1 MHACF
6 QARENKITRPFFTGQ
21 LHGCIFYLTCNGRK
35 QEVKASL
42 TDAILESFANE
53 LPDEFNRGRQASS
66 SDLRQNLIVL
76 F

>member
-1 MHACF
+1 M
-6 QARENKITRPFFTGQ
+6 
-21 LHGCIFYLTCNGRK
+21 
-35 QEVKASL
+35 KASL
-42 TDAILESFANE
+42 TDAIFESFANE

>member
-1 MHACF
+1 M
-6 QARENKITRPFFTGQ
+6 
-21 LHGCIFYLTCNGRK
+21 
-35 QEVKASL
+35 KASL

-53 LPDEFNRGRQASS
+53 LPDEFNRGRQDSS